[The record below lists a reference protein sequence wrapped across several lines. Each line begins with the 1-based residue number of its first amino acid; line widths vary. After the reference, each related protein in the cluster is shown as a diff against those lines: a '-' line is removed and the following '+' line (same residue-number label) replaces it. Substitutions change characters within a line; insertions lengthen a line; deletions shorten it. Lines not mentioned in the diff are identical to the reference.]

1 MILFLC
7 RQIEVSKKHY
17 TVVSWYSVV
26 HVDGIC
32 AKLPRHFF
40 PFSFFSLK
48 ILSFFTYFIHVTGS
62 RTATDDVMNW
72 LARGIFNQFIIF

>member
-48 ILSFFTYFIHVTGS
+48 ILSFSLILSMSQAQEQQPMTS
-62 RTATDDVMNW
+62 
-72 LARGIFNQFIIF
+72 